1 MAKILVIDD
10 SQDLLELF
18 SILLKWKGFHT
29 ETVSSKDRAKII
41 LSEFSPDLIILD
53 VKLNGEDGREL
64 CKDLKEKYNKA
75 IPIILTSAD
84 PNLLKEYGGC
94 NADAVR
100 EKPFDVKKVFE
111 EIKTLLNKYQS
122 TQSNH

>member
-18 SILLKWKGFHT
+18 SILLKWKGFQT
-29 ETVSSKDRAKII
+29 KTVSSKEKAENSV
-41 LSEFSPDLIILD
+41 SEFSPDLIILD

-64 CKDLKEKYNKA
+64 CKDLQKKSNKA

-84 PNLLKEYGGC
+84 PDLLKEYGGC
-94 NADAVR
+94 NADAVI
-100 EKPFDVKKVFE
+100 EKPFDIQKVIE
-111 EIKTLLNKYQS
+111 EINTLLNKYQ
-122 TQSNH
+122 